1 MKMKKV
7 LAMALALVLAMAV
20 GVGATLAYLTAQDSA
35 TNIFTVGNVKIDLTE
50 PQWDAV
56 GEEEAKEVYGGEAL
70 AKDPIVTNTGANPCF
85 VRVSVEGLDC
95 LKDAG
100 MIQYRTNGALNT
112 LGAGWVEYDGYYYY
126 EGVLAAEKKTTAL
139 FDHIVIPVGVEN
151 GDGTEFKIV
160 VKAYA
165 VQAQGARPSFSAVQD
180 MKAADIAAWFAVC
193 APEEWT
199 K

>member
-7 LAMALALVLAMAV
+7 LALVLALCLAMAI

-56 GEEEAKEVYGGEAL
+56 GKEEAKEVYGGEAL

-85 VRVSVEGLDC
+85 VRIEVKGLDC
-95 LKDAG
+95 LGNAG
-100 MIQYRTNGALNT
+100 MIEYRTNYVKGAL
-112 LGAGWVEYDGYYYY
+112 GADWVKEGNYFYYTK
-126 EGVLAAEKKTTAL
+126 VLAVDETTPAL
-139 FDHIVIPVGVEN
+139 FDSVVIPEGVTN
-151 GDGTEFKIV
+151 DMGEFDIV
-160 VKAYA
+160 VNAYA

-180 MKAADIAAWFAVC
+180 MTVAEIAAWFTTC
-193 APEEWT
+193 GF
-199 K
+199 